1 MATINA
7 NITALEE
14 KIGRLSAL
22 KTECEA
28 ISVETNEVVGSGM
41 SIEVIHAVD
50 AEYTAIKTAV
60 IALLDN
66 SVTFFTNV
74 KASLV
79 EADENAAKK
88 LD

>member
-1 MATINA
+1 
-7 NITALEE
+7 
-14 KIGRLSAL
+14 
-22 KTECEA
+22 
-28 ISVETNEVVGSGM
+28 M

-50 AEYTAIKTAV
+50 AEYTAIKTAA